1 MLKLTRLNR
10 SLVAV
15 NPDHILWV
23 EASPDTTLCLVN
35 GDKLIVRE
43 SVDEVLEEYVE
54 LKRRIHGDPVFEW
67 PPSNRFVGS
76 TSSLPPI
83 PSMRSLPPIPSLR
96 SIESATSHLATL
108 HPITARSTSQGASF
122 AILNEESS
130 S

>member
-15 NPDHILWV
+15 NPDQILWV

-43 SVDEVLEEYVE
+43 SVDEVLQEFVD
-54 LKRRIHGDPVFEW
+54 LKRRIHDGPVFEW
-67 PPSNRFVGS
+67 PPSNRFVS
-76 TSSLPPI
+76 AAS
-83 PSMRSLPPIPSLR
+83 SLPPIPSLR
-96 SIESATSHLATL
+96 SLPPAELMAKLTTL
-108 HPITARSTSQGASF
+108 RPASSGEASSRPF
-122 AILNEESS
+122 AVLNEESS

>member
-15 NPDHILWV
+15 NPDQILWV

-35 GDKLIVRE
+35 GEKLLVRE
-43 SVDEVLEEYVE
+43 SVDEVLQEFVE
-54 LKRRIHGDPVFEW
+54 VKRRIHSEPVFEW
-67 PPSNRFVGS
+67 PPSTRFIGS
-76 TSSLPPI
+76 AS
-83 PSMRSLPPIPSLR
+83 SLPPIPSLR
-96 SIESATSHLATL
+96 SLPPIDFAAHLATL
-108 HPITARSTSQGASF
+108 RPASGRTAPISGPF

>member
-15 NPDHILWV
+15 NPDQILWV

-35 GDKLIVRE
+35 GEKLLVRE
-43 SVDEVLEEYVE
+43 SVDEVLQEFVE
-54 LKRRIHGDPVFEW
+54 VKRRIHSEPVFEW
-67 PPSNRFVGS
+67 PASSRFIGS
-76 TSSLPPI
+76 AS
-83 PSMRSLPPIPSLR
+83 SLPPIPSLR
-96 SIESATSHLATL
+96 SLPPIDFVARLSTLRPNASRSAS
-108 HPITARSTSQGASF
+108 STGSF

>member
-15 NPDHILWV
+15 NPDQILWV

-35 GDKLIVRE
+35 GEKLLVRE
-43 SVDEVLEEYVE
+43 SVDEVLQEFVE
-54 LKRRIHGDPVFEW
+54 VKRRIHSEPVFEW
-67 PPSNRFVGS
+67 PPSTRFIGS
-76 TSSLPPI
+76 AS
-83 PSMRSLPPIPSLR
+83 SLPPIPSLR
-96 SIESATSHLATL
+96 SLPPIEL
-108 HPITARSTSQGASF
+108 TARLSTLRPASGRAAAISGPF